1 MGKKALK
8 IDSPADGMGT
18 RKKNAKGRP
27 RKSLMRQHR
36 RESLQAELTGEP
48 QSPEAESLLKPVE
61 EGTQQRSKK
70 PSRLPS
76 ASLHRPKRDGKS
88 DINDQNDA
96 ETQQNEKSPQPTA
109 RRSTFMS
116 WRSRNS
122 TTTIVEDA
130 PPASCPLTC
139 QPSSCFIGSLNGTIS
154 EMHLPLLTRQTKARM
169 DALKSS
175 PKQRQLEVTIEHS
188 DELPFGAYSHPQVR
202 VHIVDRCTGRAL
214 CPPQMTSEA
223 KFCMDNNANCNAFE
237 WQQALDISVDM
248 PMFLNTRTVL
258 LFEILETKS
267 PTKGVRFRRGKRF
280 ESVSTHDEDDEYPK
294 SLKSKPTPDYRRI
307 AWGFFHTIT
316 SKGTPTMNSFVL
328 PDVADAS
335 ENEKKKRQSIVDVC
349 GLRVRLFEYQVMTW
363 MDKYQAKLQWGWR
376 KNHPTVPAVFLQYQK
391 RSRAPAPSTLH
402 VQLRATNPP
411 ASPSQINAP
420 ETTYG
425 SAVDN
430 CDQEMNDAVEN
441 EPGDNQEPPTEVSPV
456 VEDPGSKLATLEAL
470 SSDFFDLMVPC
481 KRNATEPCLIP
492 QRVLCSLPSGK
503 KGCSAVSF
511 SPCGRFL
518 AASVS
523 PELGDFV
530 VQVYHMASAELFAVG
545 RGHRGV
551 IYSLEWS
558 IISNG
563 QYRLLSA
570 SSDGTVRL
578 WELPSKNAASSSDDP
593 SGTSSQRTYLLSLVF
608 QWHHFPCFVY
618 CAIFLPGSDGEIV
631 LTGASDGCMR
641 FRKESSVPNGQPEH
655 GMLQVSSAAVHTI
668 CVEFKTGRV
677 FCGDAKGDITVW
689 RCTANSS
696 TLHDYERIKTIQT
709 GQASITSLELHPR
722 KAHLLVHTQPNAI
735 FQYELRSYLLL
746 NKSYAGVACESLLVK
761 STFSPDG
768 KLVISGSE
776 DGVPRLFTSLHGQ
789 QLQRGVWGTHFFH
802 GCPVLDVSWSPTAH
816 MAALCSYGGNNP
828 IVVLCSYRGDEDAVY
843 MDESAASNITTNT
856 TTNFQLA
863 VDAFRGANQLEA
875 VSGDH
880 AQRLQRALERRQKR
894 LQAKL
899 SLEAEA
905 SKDHQASNNLASFI
919 AV

>member
-8 IDSPADGMGT
+8 LDRPADEMGA
-18 RKKNAKGRP
+18 KKKKSRP
-27 RKSLMRQHR
+27 RKSLMRKHR
-36 RESLQAELTGEP
+36 RASFQAELSGKP
-48 QSPEAESLLKPVE
+48 QSPEAESLLQSAQE
-61 EGTQQRSKK
+61 EAQQPSSKSNRSNRRTA
-70 PSRLPS
+70 RLPS
-76 ASLHRPKRDGKS
+76 SPKRDASG
-88 DINDQNDA
+88 DNNDKNEA
-96 ETQQNEKSPQPTA
+96 EPQQNEQSPPPTA

-154 EMHLPLLTRQTKARM
+154 EMHLPLLTKHTKARM
-169 DALKSS
+169 DALRAA
-175 PKQRQLEVTIEHS
+175 PKQQQLEVTIEHS
-188 DELPFGAYSHPQVR
+188 DELPFGAYAHPQVR

-214 CPPQMTSEA
+214 CPSQMTSEA
-223 KFCMDNNANCNAFE
+223 KFCMDNNANC
-237 WQQALDISVDM
+237 M
-248 PMFLNTRTVL
+248 L
-258 LFEILETKS
+258 LFEILEAKA

-294 SLKSKPTPDYRRI
+294 AFNPKPTPDYRRI

-316 SKGTPTMNSFVL
+316 NRGTPTMNSFVL
-328 PDVADAS
+328 PDVPDV
-335 ENEKKKRQSIVDVC
+335 NEKKKRQSIVDIC

-391 RSRAPAPSTLH
+391 RSRVPAPSTLH

-411 ASPSQINAP
+411 ASPRQA
-420 ETTYG
+420 ETTNE
-425 SAVDN
+425 STVDN
-430 CDQEMNDAVEN
+430 RYQELNDTTEHEA
-441 EPGDNQEPPTEVSPV
+441 GDNQEPPTEVSTLP
-456 VEDPGSKLATLEAL
+456 VEDTTSKITPPEAS
-470 SSDFFDLMVPC
+470 SSDFFDLMAPC
-481 KRNATEPCLIP
+481 KRNTSEPCLIP
-492 QRVLCSLPSGK
+492 LR
-503 KGCSAVSF
+503 
-511 SPCGRFL
+511 
-518 AASVS
+518 
-523 PELGDFV
+523 
-530 VQVYHMASAELFAVG
+530 
-545 RGHRGV
+545 
-551 IYSLEWS
+551 
-558 IISNG
+558 
-563 QYRLLSA
+563 YRLLSA

-578 WELPSKNAASSSDDP
+578 WELPSKNAASSPDSP
-593 SGTSSQRTYLLSLVF
+593 TSYRTHLLSSVF

-618 CAIFLPGSDGEIV
+618 CAIFLPGSNGEIV

-641 FRKESSVPNGQPEH
+641 FRKESSIPSGQPEY
-655 GMLQVSSAAVHTI
+655 GMLQVSSSAVHTI
-668 CVEFKTGRV
+668 CVEAKTGRI

-689 RCTANSS
+689 NRTATAP
-696 TLHDYERIKTIQT
+696 TLHGYERIKTIQT
-709 GQASITSLELHPR
+709 GQASITSLQLHPR

-746 NKSYAGVACESLLVK
+746 NKSYAGMACESLLVK
-761 STFSPDG
+761 SSFSPDG

-776 DGVPRLFTSLHGQ
+776 DGVPRLFTSVHGQ

-843 MDESAASNITTNT
+843 IDESASNITMNT
-856 TTNFQLA
+856 TTNLQLA

-875 VSGDH
+875 FRGDH

-899 SLEAEA
+899 SLEADL
-905 SKDHQASNNLASFI
+905 SKDQASNNLASSI

>member
-8 IDSPADGMGT
+8 LESSTDGLGT
-18 RKKNAKGRP
+18 RKKKSRP

-36 RESLQAELTGEP
+36 RDSLRAEQP
-48 QSPEAESLLKPVE
+48 QSPEAESLLKSTE
-61 EGTQQRSKK
+61 ETQPH
-70 PSRLPS
+70 PSS
-76 ASLHRPKRDGKS
+76 QSGKS
-88 DINDQNDA
+88 SQPPPQRAEEDESNDKNRA
-96 ETQQNEKSPQPTA
+96 ETQQNEPSPQSTA
-109 RRSTFMS
+109 RRSTFLS

-154 EMHLPLLTRQTKARM
+154 EMHLPLLTKLTKARM
-169 DALKSS
+169 DALKAS
-175 PKQRQLEVTIEHS
+175 PKQRHLEVTIEHS

-223 KFCMDNNANCNAFE
+223 KFWMDNNASCNAFE
-237 WQQALDISVDM
+237 WQQALSISVDM
-248 PMFLNTRTVL
+248 PTFLNTRTVL
-258 LFEILETKS
+258 LFEILEVKAPS
-267 PTKGVRFRRGKRF
+267 KGARFRRGKRF

-294 SLKSKPTPDYRRI
+294 AFNPTPRLDYRRI

-316 SKGTPTMNSFVL
+316 NKGTPTMNSFVL
-328 PDVADAS
+328 PDIPDA
-335 ENEKKKRQSIVDVC
+335 NEKKKRQSIVDVC

-376 KNHPTVPAVFLQYQK
+376 KNHPTVPVVFLQYQK
-391 RSRAPAPSTLH
+391 RSRVSAPSTLH
-402 VQLRATNPP
+402 VQLRATGPP
-411 ASPSQINAP
+411 AGAL
-420 ETTYG
+420 ETTNG
-425 SAVDN
+425 RI
-430 CDQEMNDAVEN
+430 VEN
-441 EPGDNQEPPTEVSPV
+441 TDKELSTAAEIEAGDNQEPPTAVSAP
-456 VEDPGSKLATLEAL
+456 DTGSQVAAPEAI
-470 SSDFFDLMVPC
+470 SSDSFDLMAPC
-481 KRNATEPCLIP
+481 KRNASEPCLIP

-530 VQVYHMASAELFAVG
+530 VQVYHMTSAELFAVG
-545 RGHRGV
+545 RGHRGM
-551 IYSLEWS
+551 IYSLQWS

-570 SSDGTVRL
+570 SSDGSVRL
-578 WELPSKNAASSSDDP
+578 WNLPCKNEVKCPESH
-593 SGTSSQRTYLLSLVF
+593 RTHLLSLVY
-608 QWHHFPCFVY
+608 QWHHFPSFVY
-618 CAIFLPGSDGEIV
+618 SAIFLPGSTGEIV

-641 FRKESSVPNGQPEH
+641 FRKESSVMNGQPEY
-655 GMLQVSSAAVHTI
+655 GMLQVSSAAVQAI
-668 CVEFKTGRV
+668 CVEAKSGRV
-677 FCGDAKGDITVW
+677 FCGDANGEISVW
-689 RCTANSS
+689 RRTANAS
-696 TLHDYERIKTIQT
+696 TLDGYERIKTIQT
-709 GQASITSLELHPR
+709 GQTSITSLKLHPR
-722 KAHLLVHTQPNAI
+722 KAHLLAHTQPNAI

-802 GCPVLDVSWSPTAH
+802 EYPVLDVSWSPTAH
-816 MAALCSYGGNNP
+816 MAALCSYGGDNP

-843 MDESAASNITTNT
+843 IDESASQATPNT
-856 TTNFQLA
+856 TTNLHLA
-863 VDAFRGANQLEA
+863 VNVFRGANQLERF
-875 VSGDH
+875 SGDH

-905 SKDHQASNNLASFI
+905 STGQNSNNLTSSV